1 MTATASI
8 ICTIWIAGSHWAK
21 IFSSL
26 SCLPIGF
33 RGDYI
38 ILRMTS
44 REVVMVPWCPC
55 VAYCDAWLAPSNGTI
70 SLSTVTVRSE
80 SRRKAVSLV
89 TKSAHPFNNAVAPW
103 SASGVLRFIVALRLA
118 AFSSTVCVM
127 GNICTS
133 GECRSTVRNV
143 AAVVASPTL
152 SGLTSTSRRVSSLVT
167 TVNCQCLRLAR
178 VCRESLDRDQSAQY
192 CR

>member
-1 MTATASI
+1 MVRLKIKRSTPRRVLKTEPALVPPKALPSPAPRAWSRMKMMTATASI

-103 SASGVLRFIVALRLA
+103 SASDVLRFILWAMLALPRVALLMHIGIHF
-118 AFSSTVCVM
+118 FSALKELMT
-127 GNICTS
+127 G
-133 GECRSTVRNV
+133 
-143 AAVVASPTL
+143 
-152 SGLTSTSRRVSSLVT
+152 
-167 TVNCQCLRLAR
+167 
-178 VCRESLDRDQSAQY
+178 
-192 CR
+192 